1 MVEGRVEKFYKEVC
15 LLEQPF
21 VKNPD
26 VTIEQ
31 MITEKVAKI
40 GEKISVR
47 RFVRYKLGEGL
58 EKRVDDLAAEVA
70 AQTAAMQK
78 YFLCAWY
85 GFGLDRQS
93 RAVCAKKKGLA
104 RSRCW
109 AAGLPEFTSAPIL
122 TALPFKIGLFLYNQ
136 CIWCGGHQASGK
148 NGGKTMAKY
157 RRIVLKLSG
166 ESLAAGHGAFDEARI
181 LEVAKNIAALSQMGV
196 EPAVVMG
203 GGNIWR
209 GRFSERMDPVSADQ
223 MGMLATVI
231 NALAVQEALR
241 RVGQSA
247 SVFTAQEMNRFAALY
262 TRDAADAAL
271 RAGEV
276 ALLAGGTGNPFF
288 TTDTGAAL
296 RAAELKADAVFKGT
310 TVDGVYDAD
319 PHKNPDARLIRE
331 ISYREAIERGLKV
344 MDISAFTL
352 CMERHVPEI
361 RVFSMNPLSN
371 ILRVAEGEALG
382 TVAHE

>member
-1 MVEGRVEKFYKEVC
+1 
-15 LLEQPF
+15 
-21 VKNPD
+21 
-26 VTIEQ
+26 
-31 MITEKVAKI
+31 
-40 GEKISVR
+40 
-47 RFVRYKLGEGL
+47 
-58 EKRVDDLAAEVA
+58 
-70 AQTAAMQK
+70 
-78 YFLCAWY
+78 
-85 GFGLDRQS
+85 
-93 RAVCAKKKGLA
+93 
-104 RSRCW
+104 
-109 AAGLPEFTSAPIL
+109 
-122 TALPFKIGLFLYNQ
+122 
-136 CIWCGGHQASGK
+136 
-148 NGGKTMAKY
+148 MAKY

-181 LEVAKNIAALSQMGV
+181 LEVAQNIAALSRMGV
-196 EPAVVMG
+196 ETAVVMG

-209 GRFSERMDPVSADQ
+209 GRFSEQMDPVSADQ

-271 RAGEV
+271 RAGAV

>member
-1 MVEGRVEKFYKEVC
+1 
-15 LLEQPF
+15 
-21 VKNPD
+21 
-26 VTIEQ
+26 
-31 MITEKVAKI
+31 
-40 GEKISVR
+40 
-47 RFVRYKLGEGL
+47 
-58 EKRVDDLAAEVA
+58 
-70 AQTAAMQK
+70 
-78 YFLCAWY
+78 
-85 GFGLDRQS
+85 
-93 RAVCAKKKGLA
+93 
-104 RSRCW
+104 
-109 AAGLPEFTSAPIL
+109 
-122 TALPFKIGLFLYNQ
+122 
-136 CIWCGGHQASGK
+136 
-148 NGGKTMAKY
+148 MAKY

-166 ESLAAGHGAFDEARI
+166 ESLAAERGAFDEARI
-181 LEVAKNIAALSQMGV
+181 LEVARNIAALSQMGV
-196 EPAVVMG
+196 ETAVVMG

-209 GRFSERMDPVSADQ
+209 GRFSEQMDPVSADQ

-276 ALLAGGTGNPFF
+276 ALLAGGTLAGGTGNPFF